1 MHQELLRQ
9 AKMVEKAEKYQNER
23 DKIMADNRELHNQLD
38 NIKAEYK
45 EKEFDLDWNYK
56 KQIKKLEKE
65 NNHLHKIIDKFYET
79 VDNFIK
85 WICHKFGIGES
96 KELIKNFQE
105 ETHTFIDPVK
115 QLEHEEIEKE
125 WNLER

>member
-1 MHQELLRQ
+1 M
-9 AKMVEKAEKYQNER
+9 
-23 DKIMADNRELHNQLD
+23 HNQIE
-38 NIKAEYK
+38 NIKSEYK

-65 NNHLHKIIDKFYET
+65 NHHLHKIIDKFYET
-79 VDNFIK
+79 IDKFIK

-115 QLEHEEIEKE
+115 QLENEEKE
-125 WNLER
+125 WNISLY